1 MKKDLV
7 ITTISDNYVWTD
19 IKNWFYSLKNTG
31 FDGDILMVGY
41 NFQSEDH
48 EFLTQLREA
57 GANIILPKNT
67 YRGEIEN
74 FFEWHS
80 GRVTPSNANKLI
92 HNVRLFHVWQ
102 YFTET
107 NAKEQYNRVIF
118 TDGRDIVFQTNP
130 TTWLDENLK
139 KDILVPS
146 EYVTYENE
154 PWNQNNAL
162 QNYGPYVYHYVLKDK
177 PACNVGSFACTA
189 DICADF
195 CLIMYLMSN
204 NIGHADQPAFNI
216 LTSTLLKDR
225 TQTVDFNDSWAL
237 QIGAIINNVHDIA
250 AFDNGIVTN
259 RKTTTP
265 YCIVHQYDR
274 VPEYKQHFDETL

>member
-31 FDGDILMVGY
+31 FDGDILIMGY
-41 NFQSEDH
+41 NFNSPNH
-48 EFLTQLREA
+48 EFLTQLNNA
-57 GANIILPKNT
+57 GAQIILPKNN
-67 YRGEIEN
+67 YRGGEEN
-74 FFEWHS
+74 TFEWHS
-80 GRVTPSNANKLI
+80 GRVTPENANKLI

-102 YFTET
+102 YFIET
-107 NAKEQYNRVIF
+107 NAQDRYNRVIF

-130 TTWLDENLK
+130 TEWLNHHLK

-146 EYVTYENE
+146 EYITYSNE

-162 QNYGPYVYHYVLKDK
+162 QNYGPYVYHYILKDK

-189 DICADF
+189 EICADF

-225 TQTVDFNDSWAL
+225 TQTVDYNDSWAL
-237 QIGAIINNVHDIA
+237 QIGAIINNIHDVA
-250 AFDNGIVTN
+250 KFENGIVTN
-259 RKTTTP
+259 RENGST
-265 YCIVHQYDR
+265 YCLVHQYDR
-274 VPEYKQHFDETL
+274 VPEYKQYFDNKL

>member
-19 IKNWFYSLKNTG
+19 IKNWFYSLKRTG
-31 FDGDILMVGY
+31 FDGDILMIGY
-41 NFQSEDH
+41 NFPSKDH
-48 EFLTQLREA
+48 EFLIQLQNE
-57 GANIILPKNT
+57 GVNIILPSND
-67 YRGEIEN
+67 YRGQDTS

-80 GRVTPSNANKLI
+80 GRVNPSNANTLI
-92 HNVRLFHVWQ
+92 HNVRLFHIWQ

-107 NAKEQYNRVIF
+107 RASEIYNRVIF

-130 TTWLDENLK
+130 TEWLNINLT

-146 EYVTYENE
+146 EYVMYKNE

-162 QNYGPYVYHYVLKDK
+162 MNYGPYIYYYLLQDK

-189 DICADF
+189 EICADF
-195 CLIMYLMSN
+195 CLIIYLMAN

-237 QIGAIINNVHDIA
+237 QIGAIINNIHEVA
-250 AFDNGIVTN
+250 LLKNGLIVSHKTN
-259 RKTTTP
+259 QP

-274 VPEYKQHFDETL
+274 VPEYKQHFDKTL